1 MKTNV
6 TTSSEIMPETFLD
19 FDESVSLNDSL
30 INFTRCGPAIQDA
43 IAAVNKAVIELF
55 ITAGLLGD
63 SEPLATILLGVPR
76 DILDELACSSS
87 SALLAANAY
96 GLPLVELRIKDPAV
110 LRRVIQGGFGSTD
123 AVAEITKTLPLEFI
137 TRAKRRF

>member
-1 MKTNV
+1 MLTQGMPEPYLESDETVSSIDSLMNV
-6 TTSSEIMPETFLD
+6 TL
-19 FDESVSLNDSL
+19 
-30 INFTRCGPAIQDA
+30 CGPAIHEG
-43 IAAVNKAVIELF
+43 IAAVNKAVLELF

-63 SEPLATILLGVPR
+63 SEPLAPILLGVTR
-76 DILDELACSSS
+76 DILDELACSGS

-110 LRRVIQGGFGSTD
+110 LRRVIRGGFGSND
-123 AVAEITKTLPLEFI
+123 AVAEITKTLPIEFI